1 MTTVLLA
8 GVAVVDFVFLV
19 DEMPDRPEKYR
30 AIDSSIVG
38 GGCAASAAVAVA
50 RLGGRAQLAS
60 RLGGDRI
67 GEIIRSDLV
76 ADGVDCRF
84 IQSFADARSPYA
96 SVLID
101 KQGERQIVS
110 FRDPDIPADAE
121 WLTSQLGSHFDVAL
135 ADTRWPAGALAIL
148 NAAREQSKPGIVD
161 AEAPVAE
168 AIEALKAASHIAFS
182 AQGLRDFSGH
192 DDLVRGLREAAA
204 QTGAWVCFTDG
215 PSGVT
220 YLDGDAEKTI
230 RPPQVDV
237 VDTLGAGD
245 AWHGA
250 FALALGEGNDEIAAI
265 GFANAVASLKC
276 TRFGGRAGIPT
287 RQEVG
292 AFLKSQQQDLPS

>member
-19 DEMPDRPEKYR
+19 DEMPSKPEKYR

-67 GEIIRSDLV
+67 GEIIRSDLIS
-76 ADGVDCRF
+76 DGVDCRY
-84 IQSFADARSPYA
+84 IQSFPEARSPYA

-101 KQGERQIVS
+101 KHGERQIVS
-110 FRDPDIPADAE
+110 FRDPNIPADAE
-121 WLTSQLGSHFDVAL
+121 WLISQLGSGFDVAL
-135 ADTRWPAGALAIL
+135 ADTRWPAGALAIMT
-148 NAAREQSKPGIVD
+148 AAREQSKPGVID

-168 AIEALKAASHIAFS
+168 AIDALKAASHIAFS
-182 AQGLRDFSGH
+182 AQGLRDYSGH
-192 DDLVRGLREAAA
+192 EDIVGALREAAV
-204 QTGAWVCFTDG
+204 QTGAWVCVTDG
-215 PSGVT
+215 PNGVT
-220 YLDGDAEKTI
+220 FLDGDAEKTI
-230 RPPQVDV
+230 LPPQVDV

-250 FALALGEGNDEIAAI
+250 FALALGEGAGELQAI
-265 GFANAVASLKC
+265 RFANAVASLKC
-276 TRFGGRAGIPT
+276 SRFGGRDGIPT
-287 RQEVG
+287 RQEVED
-292 AFLKSQQQDLPS
+292 FLGTQAQ